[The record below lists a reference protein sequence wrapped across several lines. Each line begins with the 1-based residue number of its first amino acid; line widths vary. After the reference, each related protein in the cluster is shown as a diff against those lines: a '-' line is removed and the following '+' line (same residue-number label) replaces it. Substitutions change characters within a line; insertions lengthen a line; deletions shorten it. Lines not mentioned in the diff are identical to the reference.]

1 MLSIEEIQLMIE
13 KLRRLKHKD
22 FQKIIDSNLKILEDL
37 SEAVDAN
44 NQQMID
50 RLDKTPGWCYKDL
63 EKKREKTNID
73 NLLYRMIQTKIFQFS
88 KTNLYNCIE
97 IGPGNGMFSKE
108 LRSWRKIFFLDI
120 HNLEEKIRRN
130 PSQWIW

>member
-50 RLDKTPGWCYKDL
+50 RLDKTPGWFYKDL

-73 NLLYRMIQTKIFQFS
+73 DLLYRMIQTKIFQFS
-88 KTNLYNCIE
+88 KTHLYNCIE
-97 IGPGNGMFSKE
+97 IGPGNVMFSK
-108 LRSWRKIFFLDI
+108 
-120 HNLEEKIRRN
+120 
-130 PSQWIW
+130 

>member
-50 RLDKTPGWCYKDL
+50 RLDKTPGWFYKDL

-73 NLLYRMIQTKIFQFS
+73 DLLYRMIQTKIFQFT

-97 IGPGNGMFSKE
+97 IGPGKVLSGLIKRIDRNIKISAINKE
-108 LRSWRKIFFLDI
+108 EDI
-120 HNLEEKIRRN
+120 NIIKLN
-130 PSQWIW
+130 D